1 MDAVIF
7 DMDGVLFDTERLY
20 MEGWT
25 QVAKKRGIAG
35 MEEVAR
41 GCIGLNRSDSR
52 AHVRVHYG
60 EEFDYDDFRE
70 AVTSWVKTRIKIYGL
85 PMKPGVERILGYL
98 KQRGIPVGL
107 ATSTAYQIVLEYLKS
122 AAILDYFQVI
132 VTGDMI
138 EHSKP
143 QPDIYL
149 LACRKLGVEP
159 SKTYAIE
166 DSPNGLLA
174 AYRAGLKSIL
184 VPDMIEPTQEMRN
197 QSHQIFYDLTEVMR
211 FFQEIV

>member
-1 MDAVIF
+1 M
-7 DMDGVLFDTERLY
+7 
-20 MEGWT
+20 
-25 QVAKKRGIAG
+25 
-35 MEEVAR
+35 
-41 GCIGLNRSDSR
+41 
-52 AHVRVHYG
+52 
-60 EEFDYDDFRE
+60 
-70 AVTSWVKTRIKIYGL
+70 
-85 PMKPGVERILGYL
+85 ERILGYL
-98 KQRGIPVGL
+98 KQREIPVGL
-107 ATSTAYQIVLEYLKS
+107 VTSTSYQIVLEYLKS
-122 AAILDYFQVI
+122 AGILDYFRVI

-174 AYRAGLKSIL
+174 AYRAGLKSVL

>member
-41 GCIGLNRSDSR
+41 GCIGLNRNDSR
-52 AHVRVHYG
+52 AHVRAHYG

-107 ATSTAYQIVLEYLKS
+107 ATSTSYQIVLEYLKS
-122 AAILDYFQVI
+122 AGILDYFQVI

-184 VPDMIEPTQEMRN
+184 VPDMIEPTQEMGN

>member
-41 GCIGLNRSDSR
+41 GCIGLNRNDSR
-52 AHVRVHYG
+52 AHVRAHYG
-60 EEFDYDDFRE
+60 EDFDYDDFRA
-70 AVTSWVKTRIKIYGL
+70 AVTSWVKTHIKIYGL
-85 PMKPGVERILGYL
+85 PVKPGVERLLGYL

-107 ATSTAYQIVLEYLKS
+107 ASSTSYQSVLEHLKS
-122 AAILDYFQVI
+122 AGIVDYFQVI

-159 SKTYAIE
+159 AGTYAIE
-166 DSPNGLLA
+166 DSTNGLLS
-174 AYRAGLKSIL
+174 AYRAGLKAIL
-184 VPDMIEPTQEMRN
+184 VPDLIEPTPEMRR

-211 FFQEIV
+211 FFQQIV

>member
-52 AHVRVHYG
+52 SYVQTHYG
-60 EEFDYDDFRE
+60 EEFDYDDFRV
-70 AVTSWVKTRIKIYGL
+70 AVTSWVKTHIKIYGL
-85 PMKPGVERILGYL
+85 PMKPGVEQILRYL
-98 KQRGIPVGL
+98 KQRGISIGL
-107 ATSTAYQIVLEYLKS
+107 ATSTSYQIVLEYLKS
-122 AAILDYFQVI
+122 AGILDYFRVI

-159 SKTYAIE
+159 SKAYAIE

-174 AYRAGLKSIL
+174 AYRAGLKAIL
-184 VPDMIEPTQEMRN
+184 VPDLVEPTLQMRS
-197 QSHQIFYDLTEVMR
+197 QSHQIFYDLTEVMV
-211 FFQEIV
+211 FLQKIV

>member
-41 GCIGLNRSDSR
+41 GCIGLNRNDSR
-52 AHVRVHYG
+52 AHVRAHYG
-60 EEFDYDDFRE
+60 EDFDYDDFRA

-85 PMKPGVERILGYL
+85 PVKPGVERLLGYL

-107 ATSTAYQIVLEYLKS
+107 ASSTSYQSVLEHLKS
-122 AAILDYFQVI
+122 AGIVDYFQVI

-159 SKTYAIE
+159 AGTYAIE
-166 DSPNGLLA
+166 DSPNGLLS
-174 AYRAGLKSIL
+174 AYRAGLKAIL
-184 VPDMIEPTQEMRN
+184 VPDLIEPTPEMRS

-211 FFQEIV
+211 FFQQIV